1 MITMMGNLWEALR
14 MKKQDTCEQLL
25 AACWKVSG
33 NRERT
38 FAHSI
43 LVSLGLKVNDFPH
56 YPMRSNTSES
66 HGSFSA
72 IGI

>member
-1 MITMMGNLWEALR
+1 MITMMGDLWEALR

-33 NRERT
+33 NREKT

-43 LVSLGLKVNDFPH
+43 LVSLGLKVNEFP
-56 YPMRSNTSES
+56 
-66 HGSFSA
+66 
-72 IGI
+72 GIVNPIKQLERLLGPGVQ